1 MIRAA
6 EAARLV
12 RSAIASGSIPA
23 AATLIVSPIT
33 ITTATT
39 IIRRAVRIG
48 KVPAAFVPRIA
59 VAAAVIVVVALPILT
74 TVAAVIVAILVA
86 DELHAR
92 LQCLHGLGEPQIA
105 ARAGRPPRGRSEQY
119 RHTKRGDD

>member
-6 EAARLV
+6 EAARLF

-23 AATLIVSPIT
+23 AAALIVSP

-39 IIRRAVRIG
+39 IIRRAVRIA
-48 KVPAAFVPRIA
+48 KVPAAFMSRIA
-59 VAAAVIVVVALPILT
+59 VAAVIVVVALPIFT
-74 TVAAVIVAILVA
+74 TVATVIVAILVA

-92 LQCLHGLGEPQIA
+92 LQCLHGLHPCDPSSALKKDVLVQPNVIRA
-105 ARAGRPPRGRSEQY
+105 AG
-119 RHTKRGDD
+119 TI